1 MGGVLLVLSIL
12 CWGGLFFRRYM
23 QAPLLELERSTLR
36 FNASVFQFRFP
47 ARRHA
52 HNTPGLPVQEVEEL

>member
-12 CWGGLFFRRYM
+12 CWGGLFFRLYK
-23 QAPLLELERSTLR
+23 QAPLLKLERSTLC
-36 FNASVFQFRFP
+36 FNALVFQFRFP

-52 HNTPGLPVQEVEEL
+52 QDTPGFPVQEVEEL